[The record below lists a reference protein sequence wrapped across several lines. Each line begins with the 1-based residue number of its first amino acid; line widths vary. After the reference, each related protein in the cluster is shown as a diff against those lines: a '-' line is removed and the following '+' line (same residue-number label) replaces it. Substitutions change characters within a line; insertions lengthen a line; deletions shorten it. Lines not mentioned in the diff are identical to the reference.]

1 MNFWKWIRKFFYV
14 EKLLIDVQLRDVHKT
29 FITDAEGISISD
41 IQAIELHARS
51 KSGKDLRNI
60 TWRVYPKHLAVL
72 RKSKNE
78 NSILVI
84 PRGMLGK
91 CSVIVVAEVGRSLF
105 IEDFKIKISPS
116 RAVRLRLDV
125 KSIENK

>member
-1 MNFWKWIRKFFYV
+1 MNFWKWIRRLFSV

-29 FITDAEGISISD
+29 FITNAEGISISD
-41 IQAIELHARS
+41 IQVIELHARS
-51 KSGKDLRNI
+51 KSGKEPKHT
-60 TWRVYPKHLAVL
+60 TWRVYPKHLATL

-78 NSILVI
+78 NAILVI

-91 CSVIVVAEVGRSLF
+91 CSVIVVAEVGRVLF
-105 IEDFKIKISPS
+105 IERFDIKISPS
-116 RAVRLRLDV
+116 QAVRLKLEV